1 MTKARHATNKRSKRA
16 GGRSTDKRTVSLT
29 IRATCSE
36 NKMFLR
42 EVLATCEVGLPKPW
56 TRVEVAASGG
66 TVLVTL
72 DRGENKGWLIYSMN
86 ASDLVDAAIT
96 NSGRAALE
104 DQDA

>member
-1 MTKARHATNKRSKRA
+1 VTKAKHATAKRQKRT
-16 GGRSTDKRTVSLT
+16 GGRSTAKRTVSLT
-29 IRATCSE
+29 ISATCSE

-96 NSGRAALE
+96 DASRAALE
-104 DQDA
+104 EQDA